1 MKIEELLKMFKDVYG
16 ENKEPIR
23 CFFSSGRVNL
33 IGEHTDYNG
42 GYVFP
47 AALNVGTTVLAR
59 KRNDKKICLYA
70 TDLKELVEADI
81 DKIDE
86 YKNIRWGNYQL
97 GVVKELKEAGYEVGG
112 LDMLF
117 HDTVPHGAGLS
128 SSAAIECATGIAV
141 YSLFNNKPIDRL
153 KLSFICQ
160 RAENRFVGVNCG
172 IMDQFASSLGKKDH
186 AIFLNT
192 RTMEYR
198 YVPLKLGDYKIVISN
213 TNKKRSL
220 AESKYNERRS
230 QCEKGLELLK
240 KELNISCLGELDV
253 ETFEK
258 YKDLIDD
265 EIILKRVRHVVYEN
279 DRVLKSI
286 DVLQKGELEGFG
298 KLMIQSHISLRDD
311 YEVTGLELDTLF
323 EEALKIDGVIG
334 SRMTG
339 AGFGGCTVSIV
350 HKDAIKDFVEKVGVS
365 YKAKTGL
372 EATFYTFEIDDG
384 AREIDILKK

>member
-1 MKIEELLKMFKDVYG
+1 MKIEELLKIFKEVYG
-16 ENKEPIR
+16 EGKEPIR

-59 KRNDKKICLYA
+59 KRNDNKICLYA
-70 TDLKELVEADI
+70 TDLKELIEADI
-81 DKIDE
+81 DRIDE

-97 GVVKELKEAGYEVGG
+97 GVVKELKEEGYEVGG
-112 LDMLF
+112 VDMLF

-141 YSLFNNKPIDRL
+141 YSLFNSKPIDKL

-220 AESKYNERRS
+220 ADSKYNERRS

-265 EIILKRVRHVVYEN
+265 EIILKRVRHVVYED

-286 DVLQKGELEGFG
+286 DVLQKGDLEGFG

-323 EEALKIDGVIG
+323 DEALKVEGVIG

-350 HKDAIKDFVEKVGVS
+350 HKDAIEEFVRKVGEN
-365 YKAKTGL
+365 YRAKTGL
-372 EATFYTFEIDDG
+372 TADFYTFEIDDG
-384 AREIDILKK
+384 AREIEI

>member
-1 MKIEELLKMFKDVYG
+1 MKIEELLKIFKEVYG
-16 ENKEPIR
+16 EGKEPIR

-70 TDLKELVEADI
+70 TDLKELVETDI

-97 GVVKELKEAGYEVGG
+97 GVIKELKEAGYEVGG

-141 YSLFNNKPIDRL
+141 YSLFNSKPLNKIE
-153 KLSFICQ
+153 LSFICQ
-160 RAENRFVGVNCG
+160 KAENRFVGVNCG

-192 RTMEYR
+192 RTMEYK

-220 AESKYNERRS
+220 ADSKYNERRLE
-230 QCEKGLELLK
+230 CEKGLELLK
-240 KELNISCLGELDV
+240 KELSISCLGELDV

-258 YKDLIDD
+258 YKNLIDD
-265 EIILKRVRHVVYEN
+265 EIILKRVRHVVYED

-286 DVLQKGELEGFG
+286 DVLQKGDLEAFG

-323 EEALKIDGVIG
+323 DEALKIEGVIG

-350 HKDAIKDFVEKVGVS
+350 HKDAIEEFVRKVGEN
-365 YKAKTGL
+365 YYTKTGL
-372 EATFYTFEIDDG
+372 VADFYTFEIDDG
-384 AREIDILKK
+384 AREIEI

>member
-1 MKIEELLKMFKDVYG
+1 MKIEELLKIFEEVYG
-16 ENKEPIR
+16 EGKEPIR

-97 GVVKELKEAGYEVGG
+97 GVIKELKEVGYEVGG

-141 YSLFNNKPIDRL
+141 YSLFNSKPID
-153 KLSFICQ
+153 KIELSFICQ

-192 RTMEYR
+192 RTMEYK

-220 AESKYNERRS
+220 ADSKYNERRLE
-230 QCEKGLELLK
+230 CEKGLELLK
-240 KELNISCLGELDV
+240 KELSISCLGELDV

-258 YKDLIDD
+258 YKNLIDD
-265 EIILKRVRHVVYEN
+265 EIILKRVRHVVYED

-286 DVLQKGELEGFG
+286 DVLQKGNLEAFG

-323 EEALKIDGVIG
+323 DEALKIEGVIG

-350 HKDAIKDFVEKVGVS
+350 HKDAIEEFVRKVGEN
-365 YKAKTGL
+365 YYTKTGL
-372 EATFYTFEIDDG
+372 VADFYTFEIDDG
-384 AREIDILKK
+384 AREIEI

>member
-1 MKIEELLKMFKDVYG
+1 MKIEELLKIFKEVYG
-16 ENKEPIR
+16 EGKEPIR

-59 KRNDKKICLYA
+59 KRNDNKICLYA
-70 TDLKELVEADI
+70 TDLKELIEADI
-81 DKIDE
+81 DRIDE

-97 GVVKELKEAGYEVGG
+97 GVVKELKEEGYEVGG
-112 LDMLF
+112 VDMLF

-141 YSLFNNKPIDRL
+141 YSLFNSKPIDKL

-220 AESKYNERRS
+220 ADSKYNERRS

-265 EIILKRVRHVVYEN
+265 EIILKRVRHVVYED

-286 DVLQKGELEGFG
+286 DVLQKGDLEGFG

-323 EEALKIDGVIG
+323 EEALKVEGVIG

-350 HKDAIKDFVEKVGVS
+350 HKDAIEEFVRKVGEN
-365 YKAKTGL
+365 YRAKTGL
-372 EATFYTFEIDDG
+372 TADFYTFEIDDG
-384 AREIDILKK
+384 AREIEI

>member
-1 MKIEELLKMFKDVYG
+1 MKIEELLKIFKEVYG
-16 ENKEPIR
+16 EGKEPIR

-70 TDLKELVEADI
+70 TDLKELVETDI

-97 GVVKELKEAGYEVGG
+97 GVIKELKEAGYEVGG

-141 YSLFNNKPIDRL
+141 YSLFNSKPLNKIE
-153 KLSFICQ
+153 LSFICQ
-160 RAENRFVGVNCG
+160 KAENRFVGVNCG
-172 IMDQFASSLGKKDH
+172 IMDQFASSLGRKDH

-192 RTMEYR
+192 RTMEYK

-220 AESKYNERRS
+220 ADSKYNERRIE
-230 QCEKGLELLK
+230 CEKGLELLK
-240 KELNISCLGELDV
+240 KELSISCLGELDV

-258 YKDLIDD
+258 YKNLIDD
-265 EIILKRVRHVVYEN
+265 EIILKRVRHVVYED

-286 DVLQKGELEGFG
+286 DVLQKGDLEAFG

-323 EEALKIDGVIG
+323 DEALKIEGVIG

-350 HKDAIKDFVEKVGVS
+350 HKDAIEEFVRKVGEN
-365 YKAKTGL
+365 YYTKTGL
-372 EATFYTFEIDDG
+372 VADFYTFEIDDG
-384 AREIDILKK
+384 AREIEI

>member
-1 MKIEELLKMFKDVYG
+1 MKIEELLKIFKEVYG
-16 ENKEPIR
+16 EGKEPIR

-70 TDLKELVEADI
+70 TDLKELVETDI

-97 GVVKELKEAGYEVGG
+97 GVIKELKEAGYEVGG

-141 YSLFNNKPIDRL
+141 YSLFNSKPLNKIE
-153 KLSFICQ
+153 LSFICQ
-160 RAENRFVGVNCG
+160 KAENRFVGVNCG
-172 IMDQFASSLGKKDH
+172 IMDQFASSLGRKDH

-192 RTMEYR
+192 RTMEYK

-220 AESKYNERRS
+220 ADSKYNERRIE
-230 QCEKGLELLK
+230 CEKGLELLK
-240 KELNISCLGELDV
+240 KELSISCLGELDV

-258 YKDLIDD
+258 YKNLIDD
-265 EIILKRVRHVVYEN
+265 EIILKRVRHVVYED

-286 DVLQKGELEGFG
+286 DVLQKGDLEAFG

-323 EEALKIDGVIG
+323 DEALKIEGVIG

-350 HKDAIKDFVEKVGVS
+350 HKDAIEEFVRKVGEN
-365 YKAKTGL
+365 YHTKTGL
-372 EATFYTFEIDDG
+372 VADFYTFEIDDG
-384 AREIDILKK
+384 AREIEI

>member
-59 KRNDKKICLYA
+59 KRNDNKICLYA
-70 TDLKELVEADI
+70 TDLKELIEADI
-81 DKIDE
+81 DRIDE

-97 GVVKELKEAGYEVGG
+97 GVVKELKEEGYEVGG
-112 LDMLF
+112 VDMLF

-141 YSLFNNKPIDRL
+141 YSLFNSKPIDKL

-220 AESKYNERRS
+220 ADSKYNERRS

-258 YKDLIDD
+258 YKYLIDD

-286 DVLQKGELEGFG
+286 DVLQKGDLEGFG

-323 EEALKIDGVIG
+323 DEALKVEGVIG
-334 SRMTG
+334 SKMTG

-350 HKDAIKDFVEKVGVS
+350 HKDAIEEFVRKVGEN
-365 YKAKTGL
+365 YRAKTGL
-372 EATFYTFEIDDG
+372 TADFYTFEIDDG
-384 AREIDILKK
+384 AREIEI

>member
-1 MKIEELLKMFKDVYG
+1 
-16 ENKEPIR
+16 
-23 CFFSSGRVNL
+23 
-33 IGEHTDYNG
+33 
-42 GYVFP
+42 
-47 AALNVGTTVLAR
+47 
-59 KRNDKKICLYA
+59 
-70 TDLKELVEADI
+70 
-81 DKIDE
+81 
-86 YKNIRWGNYQL
+86 
-97 GVVKELKEAGYEVGG
+97 
-112 LDMLF
+112 
-117 HDTVPHGAGLS
+117 
-128 SSAAIECATGIAV
+128 
-141 YSLFNNKPIDRL
+141 
-153 KLSFICQ
+153 
-160 RAENRFVGVNCG
+160 
-172 IMDQFASSLGKKDH
+172 MDQFASSLGKKDH

-220 AESKYNERRS
+220 ADSKYNERRS

-265 EIILKRVRHVVYEN
+265 EIILKRVRHVVYED

-286 DVLQKGELEGFG
+286 DVLQKGDLEGFG

-323 EEALKIDGVIG
+323 DEALKVEGVIG

-350 HKDAIKDFVEKVGVS
+350 HKDAIEEFVRKVGEN
-365 YKAKTGL
+365 YRAKTGL
-372 EATFYTFEIDDG
+372 TADFYTFEIDDG
-384 AREIDILKK
+384 AREIEI

>member
-59 KRNDKKICLYA
+59 KRKDKKICLYA

-97 GVVKELKEAGYEVGG
+97 GVIKELKEAEYEVGG
-112 LDMLF
+112 VDLLF

-141 YSLFNNKPIDRL
+141 YSLFNSKPIDRL

-240 KELNISCLGELDV
+240 RELNISCLGELDV

-258 YKDLIDD
+258 YKNLIDD
-265 EIILKRVRHVVYEN
+265 EIILKRVRHVVYED
-279 DRVLKSI
+279 DRVIKSI
-286 DVLQKGELEGFG
+286 DVLQKGDLEGFG

-323 EEALKIDGVIG
+323 NEALKVEGVIG
-334 SRMTG
+334 TRMTG

-350 HKDAIKDFVEKVGVS
+350 HKDAIEEFVRKVGEN
-365 YKAKTGL
+365 YCAKTGL
-372 EATFYTFEIDDG
+372 KADFYTFEIDDG
-384 AREIDILKK
+384 AREIEI

>member
-1 MKIEELLKMFKDVYG
+1 MKIEELLKIFKEVYG
-16 ENKEPIR
+16 EGKEPIR

-59 KRNDKKICLYA
+59 KRNDNKICLYA
-70 TDLKELVEADI
+70 TDLKELIEADI
-81 DKIDE
+81 DRIDE

-112 LDMLF
+112 VDMLF

-141 YSLFNNKPIDRL
+141 YSLFNSKPID
-153 KLSFICQ
+153 KVELSFICQ

-220 AESKYNERRS
+220 ADSKYNERRS

-265 EIILKRVRHVVYEN
+265 EIILKRVRHVVYED

-286 DVLQKGELEGFG
+286 DVLQKGDLEGFG

-323 EEALKIDGVIG
+323 DEALKVEGVIG

-350 HKDAIKDFVEKVGVS
+350 HKDAIEEFVRKVGEN
-365 YKAKTGL
+365 YRAKTGL
-372 EATFYTFEIDDG
+372 TADFYTFEIDDG
-384 AREIDILKK
+384 AREIEI

>member
-1 MKIEELLKMFKDVYG
+1 MKIEELLKIFKEVYG
-16 ENKEPIR
+16 EGKEPIR

-97 GVVKELKEAGYEVGG
+97 GVIKELKEAGYEVGG

-141 YSLFNNKPIDRL
+141 YSLFNSKPLNKIE
-153 KLSFICQ
+153 LSFICQ
-160 RAENRFVGVNCG
+160 KAENRFVGVNCG
-172 IMDQFASSLGKKDH
+172 IMDQFASSLGRKDH

-192 RTMEYR
+192 RTMEYK

-220 AESKYNERRS
+220 ADSKYNERRIE
-230 QCEKGLELLK
+230 CEKGLELLK
-240 KELNISCLGELDV
+240 KELSISCLGELDV

-258 YKDLIDD
+258 YKNLIDD
-265 EIILKRVRHVVYEN
+265 EIILKRVRHVVYED

-286 DVLQKGELEGFG
+286 DVLQKGDLEAFG

-323 EEALKIDGVIG
+323 DEALKIEGVIG

-350 HKDAIKDFVEKVGVS
+350 HKDAIEEFVRKVGEN
-365 YKAKTGL
+365 YYTKTGL
-372 EATFYTFEIDDG
+372 VADFYTFEIDDG
-384 AREIDILKK
+384 AREIEI

>member
-1 MKIEELLKMFKDVYG
+1 MKIEELLKIFKEVYG
-16 ENKEPIR
+16 EGKEPIR

-70 TDLKELVEADI
+70 TDLKELVETDI

-97 GVVKELKEAGYEVGG
+97 GVIKELKEAGYEVGG

-141 YSLFNNKPIDRL
+141 YSLFNSKPLNKIE
-153 KLSFICQ
+153 LSFICQ
-160 RAENRFVGVNCG
+160 KAENRFVGVNCG

-192 RTMEYR
+192 RTMEYK

-220 AESKYNERRS
+220 ADSKYNERRLE
-230 QCEKGLELLK
+230 CEKGLELLK
-240 KELNISCLGELDV
+240 KELSISCLGELDV
-253 ETFEK
+253 EAFEK
-258 YKDLIDD
+258 YKNLIDD
-265 EIILKRVRHVVYEN
+265 EIILKRVRHVVYED

-286 DVLQKGELEGFG
+286 DVLQKGDLEAFG

-311 YEVTGLELDTLF
+311 YEVTGLELETLF
-323 EEALKIDGVIG
+323 DEALKIEGVIG

-350 HKDAIKDFVEKVGVS
+350 HKDAIEEFVRKVGEN
-365 YKAKTGL
+365 YYTKTGL
-372 EATFYTFEIDDG
+372 VADFYTFEIDDG
-384 AREIDILKK
+384 AREIEI

>member
-16 ENKEPIR
+16 ENNEPIR

-59 KRNDKKICLYA
+59 KRNDRKVRLYA

-97 GVVKELKEAGYEVGG
+97 GVIKELKEAGYEVGG

-220 AESKYNERRS
+220 AESKYNERRF

-286 DVLQKGELEGFG
+286 DVLQKGDLEGFG

-323 EEALKIDGVIG
+323 DEALKIEGVIG
-334 SRMTG
+334 TRMTG

-350 HKDAIKDFVEKVGVS
+350 HKDAIEEFVRKVGEN
-365 YKAKTGL
+365 YRAKTGL
-372 EATFYTFEIDDG
+372 KAHFYTFEIDDG
-384 AREIDILKK
+384 AREIEI

>member
-1 MKIEELLKMFKDVYG
+1 MKIEELLKIFKEVYSEG
-16 ENKEPIR
+16 KEPIR

-70 TDLKELVEADI
+70 TDLKELVETDI

-97 GVVKELKEAGYEVGG
+97 GVIKELKEAGYEVGG

-141 YSLFNNKPIDRL
+141 YSLFNSKPLNKIE
-153 KLSFICQ
+153 LSFICQ
-160 RAENRFVGVNCG
+160 KAENRFVGVNCG

-192 RTMEYR
+192 RTMEYK

-220 AESKYNERRS
+220 ADSKYNERRLE
-230 QCEKGLELLK
+230 CEKGLELLK
-240 KELNISCLGELDV
+240 KELSISCLGELDV

-258 YKDLIDD
+258 YKNLIDD
-265 EIILKRVRHVVYEN
+265 EIILKRVRHVVYED

-286 DVLQKGELEGFG
+286 DVLQKGDLEAFG

-323 EEALKIDGVIG
+323 DEALKIEGVIG

-350 HKDAIKDFVEKVGVS
+350 HKDAIEEFVRKVGEN
-365 YKAKTGL
+365 YYTKTGL
-372 EATFYTFEIDDG
+372 VADFYTFEIDDG
-384 AREIDILKK
+384 AREIEI

>member
-220 AESKYNERRS
+220 ADSKYNERRS

-253 ETFEK
+253 ETFE
-258 YKDLIDD
+258 
-265 EIILKRVRHVVYEN
+265 
-279 DRVLKSI
+279 S
-286 DVLQKGELEGFG
+286 
-298 KLMIQSHISLRDD
+298 
-311 YEVTGLELDTLF
+311 T
-323 EEALKIDGVIG
+323 KI
-334 SRMTG
+334 
-339 AGFGGCTVSIV
+339 
-350 HKDAIKDFVEKVGVS
+350 
-365 YKAKTGL
+365 
-372 EATFYTFEIDDG
+372 
-384 AREIDILKK
+384 

>member
-59 KRNDKKICLYA
+59 KRNDNKICLYA
-70 TDLKELVEADI
+70 TDLKELIEADI
-81 DKIDE
+81 DRIDE

-97 GVVKELKEAGYEVGG
+97 GVVKELKEEGYEVGG
-112 LDMLF
+112 VDMLF

-141 YSLFNNKPIDRL
+141 YSLFNSKPIDKL

-220 AESKYNERRS
+220 ADSKYNERRS

-258 YKDLIDD
+258 YKYLIDD

-286 DVLQKGELEGFG
+286 DVLQKGDLEGFG

-323 EEALKIDGVIG
+323 DEALKVEGVIG

-350 HKDAIKDFVEKVGVS
+350 HKDAIEEFVRKVGEN
-365 YKAKTGL
+365 YRAKTGL
-372 EATFYTFEIDDG
+372 TADFYTFEIDDG
-384 AREIDILKK
+384 AREIEI

>member
-1 MKIEELLKMFKDVYG
+1 MKIEELLKIFKEVYG
-16 ENKEPIR
+16 EGKEPIR

-47 AALNVGTTVLAR
+47 AALNVGTTVLVR

-141 YSLFNNKPIDRL
+141 YSLFNSKPID
-153 KLSFICQ
+153 KVELSFICQ

-230 QCEKGLELLK
+230 QCERGLEFLK
-240 KELNISCLGELDV
+240 RKLNISCLGELDV

-258 YKDLIDD
+258 YKNLIDD
-265 EIILKRVRHVVYEN
+265 EIILKRVRHVVYED

-286 DVLQKGELEGFG
+286 DVLQKGDLEGFG

-311 YEVTGLELDTLF
+311 YEVTGFELDTLF
-323 EEALKIDGVIG
+323 DEALKVEGVIG

-350 HKDAIKDFVEKVGVS
+350 HKDAIEEFARKVGEN
-365 YKAKTGL
+365 YHAKTGL
-372 EATFYTFEIDDG
+372 VADFYTFEIDDG
-384 AREIDILKK
+384 AREIEI